1 MAPANFLKGEMD
13 VLFALEASV
22 RHISDIRI
30 EPFYDNPIY
39 LITLPGAPLAKK
51 DRVTAGDLAG
61 RTLMI
66 GGGSPPALK
75 KVQQRITAGGRVNY
89 FNSADHETTLTN
101 VAAEKGVCLSPG
113 FLNDHNP
120 EFAWT
125 PFDCRE
131 TISCVPQRGPAA
143 HRPGIRGPPAGASQG
158 EMMIPM

>member
-1 MAPANFLKGEMD
+1 MAPANFLKGETD
-13 VLFALEASV
+13 VLFALETSV

-30 EPFYDNPIY
+30 EPFYESPIY
-39 LITLPGAPLAKK
+39 LITLPGDPLAKK
-51 DRVTAGDLAG
+51 ERVTADDLAG

-75 KVQQRITAGGRVNY
+75 RVQQRIIAGGRVNY

-113 FLNDHNP
+113 FLNDHNS

-131 TISCVPQRGPAA
+131 AISCVLCTHREDQRPIVREFVALLREHYKA
-143 HRPGIRGPPAGASQG
+143 K
-158 EMMIPM
+158 